1 MLVEKIT
8 SATSREHKIKKFL
21 QFRRRH
27 QRNIKTQ
34 EVKGT
39 WDFVLLELILVK
51 INKFKCSIWNI
62 FNLKNFSSKINRKFQ
77 LLV

>member
-51 INKFKCSIWNI
+51 INKFKCSI
-62 FNLKNFSSKINRKFQ
+62 
-77 LLV
+77 